1 MVGFNP
7 YTLNVNQLQQHLA
20 FQHIQAGSA
29 HFQQA
34 QQLLGGFQPQMPC
47 RPFTQSQTQPHVG
60 CMPPPQAQFSNA
72 PAGKGL
78 TKNKDGSI
86 TTAGGYTIKAE
97 GKSNAW
103 TIKGPD
109 GKQLTRVWGDPHV
122 DEADGTRWDF
132 TKASDFVLPDGT
144 RIHCKT
150 TSETGK
156 SVSAKLTIN
165 NGNDLATI
173 SGIEKNQAKTSAIS
187 NNGYEWRANH
197 FSKHPAIDEFKLG
210 GKGAGD
216 VQWYKSTSG
225 IEKGLITGARYDGK
239 TKQYQQNV
247 DAKKK
252 YCVDPSMKP
261 QVGSPAWG
269 NQIRSEMA
277 DLISSMWIHPGLK
290 QYIGQFLAADHLNSQ
305 LGVNSLG
312 GLGNHFGGW
321 NQANQALGKLGNSQI
336 ANSSA
341 NQAIMANRMS
351 LLHC

>member
-1 MVGFNP
+1 MIGFNP
-7 YTLNVNQLQQHLA
+7 YSLNAHQLQQSLA
-20 FQHIQAGSA
+20 FQHINAGNA

-34 QQLLGGFQPQMPC
+34 GALLNNFQPALPCQPFMPGQMP
-47 RPFTQSQTQPHVG
+47 PHLG
-60 CMPPPQAQFSNA
+60 CMPPPQPEFSNA

-86 TTAGGYTIKAE
+86 TTAGGYTIKPE
-97 GKSNAW
+97 GRSNAW
-103 TIKGPD
+103 NITGPD

-156 SVSAKLTIN
+156 SVSKALTIN
-165 NGNDLATI
+165 NGNDLVQI
-173 SGIEKNQAKTSAIS
+173 NGIDKNRPTTGEIS

-197 FSKHPAIDEFKLG
+197 FSKHPSIDEFKLG
-210 GKGAGD
+210 GNGAKD

-225 IEKGLITGARYDGK
+225 IHQGLITGAHYDGK
-239 TKQYQQNV
+239 TKQYQQKV
-247 DAKKK
+247 DASKQ
-252 YCVDPSMKP
+252 YCVDESMKP

-269 NQIRSEMA
+269 NQLRSEMA
-277 DLISSMWIHPGLK
+277 DLVSSMWIHPGLK
-290 QYIGQFLAADHLNSQ
+290 HYIGQFLASDHLNSQ
-305 LGVNSLG
+305 LGAGAMG
-312 GLGNHFGGW
+312 GLGHQFGGW
-321 NQANQALGKLGNSQI
+321 NQANQALGNLGNFHQ

-341 NQAIMANRMS
+341 NQSLMALRS
-351 LLHC
+351 TQFFA